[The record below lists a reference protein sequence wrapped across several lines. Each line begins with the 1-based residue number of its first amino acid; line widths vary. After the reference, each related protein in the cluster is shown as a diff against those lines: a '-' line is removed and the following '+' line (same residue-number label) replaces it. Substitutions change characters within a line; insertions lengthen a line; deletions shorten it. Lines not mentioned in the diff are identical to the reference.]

1 QRLSKGLAGELV
13 FGHYVVLDLLG
24 EGGMGRVYKARHRGM
39 KRLVALK
46 VIRRDMVSDAETVG
60 RFYREMKLAS
70 QLSHPN
76 IIRAYD
82 AGPVGVTH
90 FLALEYVEGIDL
102 EHQVR
107 QSGPLPVVEACEY
120 IRQAACGLAH
130 AYEKGLVHRDIKPSN
145 LLISEPGPKGTGFGQ
160 IK

>member
-1 QRLSKGLAGELV
+1 QLSNGRAGDLV
-13 FGHYVVLDLLG
+13 FGQYVVLDLLG

-76 IIRAYD
+76 IVRAYD
-82 AGPVGVTH
+82 AGPVGATH
-90 FLALEYVEGIDL
+90 YLALEYVEGIDIARL
-102 EHQVR
+102 VQ
-107 QSGPLPVVEACEY
+107 QSGPLPAAEACEY

-130 AYEKGLVHRDIKPSN
+130 ANEKGLVHRDIKPSN
-145 LLISEPGPKGTGFGQ
+145 LLLSKPSPQKAGF
-160 IK
+160 